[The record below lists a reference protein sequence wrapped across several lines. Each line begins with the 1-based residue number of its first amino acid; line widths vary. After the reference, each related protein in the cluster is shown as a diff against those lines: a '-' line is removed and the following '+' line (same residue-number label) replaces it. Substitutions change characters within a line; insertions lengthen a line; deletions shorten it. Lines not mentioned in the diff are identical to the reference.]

1 MGGRWEDGLIQSSVP
16 AITRILRNLNQMLT
30 TANNRQATSNR
41 QATTNNQQATS
52 RSSNLCCT
60 FDQLLEQTHT
70 LPAAGWAGNGAP
82 GSAAGRTSQAFDEQ
96 KVADCKSKS
105 NLPYGCHS
113 LQIVRAQNLT
123 MTQTQTLAGLQQQQQ
138 QREEEQQKQQ
148 QQQQQLVLK
157 LRRTW
162 WRTQHPF
169 PVSGTRDNTLHTP
182 TTCDR
187 THSHTHTQGQTH
199 SRTLGELTFASA

>member
-1 MGGRWEDGLIQSSVP
+1 MKSNKIINFKSYGQQLQLSGGEEQEEGAARDAIGLKSTGSRKVGGPMGGRWEDGLIQSSVP

-30 TANNRQATSNR
+30 TANNRQATSN
-41 QATTNNQQATS
+41 QQPTSDNQRATS
-52 RSSNLCCT
+52 RGSNLCCT

-70 LPAAGWAGNGAP
+70 RPAAGWAGKAGGVAP

-123 MTQTQTLAGLQQQQQ
+123 MTQTQTLAGLQQQQ
-138 QREEEQQKQQ
+138 
-148 QQQQQLVLK
+148 
-157 LRRTW
+157 
-162 WRTQHPF
+162 
-169 PVSGTRDNTLHTP
+169 
-182 TTCDR
+182 
-187 THSHTHTQGQTH
+187 
-199 SRTLGELTFASA
+199 